1 MFEILGRS
9 KIRKKIIL
17 LFVYNQR
24 KEFYLSEVA
33 RHVKTSAGTAQRE
46 LNKLLNRDFVTFRKR
61 GNLNIYRLNERYPL
75 LREIEAIVRKT
86 FGIEAE
92 LADDLRKV
100 KGVEFAFLF
109 GSYAKGGL
117 KSDSDIDLFI
127 IGTPEEDDVYRAVE
141 KIEDSAGREINYHL
155 ADKAEF
161 TRKSKTCSFYK
172 EILARPLMLVG
183 KENELKDLMR

>member
-17 LFVYNQR
+17 LLVYNQR
-24 KEFYLSEVA
+24 KEFYLSEIA
-33 RHVKTSAGTAQRE
+33 RHVRTSAGTAQRE
-46 LNKLLNRDFVTFRKR
+46 LNKLLDLDFVTFRKR

-92 LADDLRKV
+92 LADELRKV
-100 KGVEFAFLF
+100 NGVQFAFLF

-117 KSDSDIDLFI
+117 KSDSDIDVFI
-127 IGTPEEDDVYRAVE
+127 IGTPEEDDVYKAVQ
-141 KIEDSAGREINYHL
+141 KVEDSVGREINYHL
-155 ADKAEF
+155 ASKAEF
-161 TRKSKTCSFYK
+161 AQKSKTSSFYRG
-172 EILARPLMLVG
+172 ILARPIMLVG
-183 KENELKDLMR
+183 KENELKDLIR